1 MNISAVNCTPI
12 KPQTSFGMAT
22 QETDDQYEKIV
33 LAAQQLEDAF
43 VPTQEENTKKSKLGI
58 LASVATAALV
68 TYMGG
73 KLAATKANE
82 IFPKLAPAMENGLK
96 KASGF
101 IQEKAGKLAEKDGK
115 AASNLGKIA
124 QKAEEGARN
133 IYKTK
138 LDKGEGAVNAMKNL
152 AGTAALMFG
161 LPKIVTVDGNNDG
174 ISDITQKNAN
184 AYKSTI
190 NNLGVVSELVDALS

>member
-22 QETDDQYEKIV
+22 KETDEQYEKIV
-33 LAAQQLEDAF
+33 LAAQHLEDAF
-43 VPTQEENTKKSKLGI
+43 VPTEEENTKKSKLGI
-58 LASVATAALV
+58 FTSVATAALV

-82 IFPKLAPAMENGLK
+82 IFPKLAPTMEN
-96 KASGF
+96 
-101 IQEKAGKLAEKDGK
+101 AGKLAAKDGK
-115 AASNLGKIA
+115 VASNLGKIA

-152 AGTAALMFG
+152 AGTAALMLG
-161 LPKIVTVDGNNDG
+161 LPKIVTVDGNKDG